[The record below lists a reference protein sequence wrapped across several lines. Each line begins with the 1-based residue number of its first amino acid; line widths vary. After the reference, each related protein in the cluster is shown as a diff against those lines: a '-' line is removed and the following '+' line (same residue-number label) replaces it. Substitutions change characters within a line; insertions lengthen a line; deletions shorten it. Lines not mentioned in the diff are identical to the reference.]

1 MTFKQIRNNHQ
12 KASDLLIERKV
23 GFALDVYFEMAREAH
38 SDFYRVQLEK
48 HRETYRNILDHAFQH
63 PEDPQRDQIYKRL
76 LKSILEVGDQLK
88 EHLLT
93 VHQKSSVYKTKWKL
107 EQDIQAGKLNY
118 QELLEKLTVDQE
130 LDDLLKDSNIQAEDG
145 TKETYS
151 REELYSHLFRIIWLT
166 DKYGESEMDLVR
178 QIKDSEKVA
187 WHDKCLFV
195 SALTLSALR
204 SFDERKVEL
213 IFDLFDKHEEQVWQR
228 ALVGLVYVLYFYDSR
243 LELYD
248 KLMERLDSYSG
259 NNEMERNIE
268 AIIIQT
274 IKSKET
280 EELTRKW
287 EQEILPEIMKMRPN
301 IEKKLDLEN
310 IVSDKFLEDKNPDWQ
325 KVFEDSPDLL
335 DKIQEFSKMQ
345 MEGSD
350 VFMSAF
356 GRLKH
361 FPFFQRISNWF
372 IPFYKENPDVQS
384 ATEGQDDVNL
394 SPLVEKLESS
404 NFMCNSDKYSFCLN
418 LQYIPEEQKNTM
430 MHLFNE
436 EMKQMDEIGQDEEM
450 LNSFARTKSI
460 YTQYIQDIY
469 RFFKLHPLK
478 NEIADIFAYKMDI
491 YNTTFYNRL
500 VQNTEVRRNISE
512 FYFERNHFDQAVEVF
527 KNLDEQQR
535 NTAEVTEKIAY
546 SYQRLGNYQDALNH
560 YLKAELFDTN
570 KSWITKKIAL
580 SYRYLNQPEKA
591 LEYYQ
596 EAEKLEPEN
605 LYIQAYIGHSLFQLQ
620 RYEEALKYYFKVEY
634 LAPEN
639 AKIRRPIAWC
649 SFILG
654 KFDTA
659 ENYLH
664 KLLEK
669 ESRYSDHI
677 TLGHVY
683 WCMGDL
689 ERAQQSYL
697 DAALHPDA
705 DFETFATSFLD
716 DRKYLESHGI
726 DPLDT
731 YLMADKIKILA
742 EEKGDSQD
750 KSGSPD
756 TSGSPDSPDST
767 DGTGNSDRA
776 GNSGIPGNTR
786 ST

>member
-1 MTFKQIRNNHQ
+1 MMTIEQIRDKHHR
-12 KASDLLIERKV
+12 AIDLIIARKV
-23 GFALDVYFEMAREAH
+23 GFALDLFYEMAQQAR
-38 SDFYRVQLEK
+38 SDYYRIQLDK
-48 HRETYRNILDHAFQH
+48 QRETYQNILNHAFQNQV
-63 PEDPQRDQIYKRL
+63 DPQRDDIYQRL
-76 LKSILEVGDQLK
+76 QKSIVEVGDQLK

-93 VHQKSSVYKTKWKL
+93 ISGQSSIYKTKWKL
-107 EQDIQAGKLNY
+107 EQEIQAGELQY
-118 QELLEKLTVDQE
+118 QDLLEKLTRDQQLDELLQDSEIQPESDEQQE
-130 LDDLLKDSNIQAEDG
+130 LGRDEI
-145 TKETYS
+145 YS
-151 REELYSHLFRIIWLT
+151 YLFRIIWLT
-166 DKYGESEMDLVR
+166 DKYGEEEIQLLQQV
-178 QIKDSEKVA
+178 KESEKLP
-187 WHDKCLFV
+187 WYDKSLMI

-204 SFDERKVEL
+204 SFDERKIEL
-213 IFDLFDKHEEQVWQR
+213 LFDFYDKHEEQVWER
-228 ALVGLVYVLYFYDSR
+228 ALVGILYTLYKYDHR
-243 LELYD
+243 LEFYES
-248 KLMERLDSYSG
+248 LMERLDGYKG
-259 NNEMERNIE
+259 NDQLERNIE

-287 EQEILPEIMKMRPN
+287 EEEILPEIMKMRPN

-310 IVSDKFLEDKNPDWQ
+310 IVSDKFLEDKNPDWE

-335 DKIQEFSKMQ
+335 DKIQQFSKMQ

-361 FPFFQRISNWF
+361 FPFFKRISNWF
-372 IPFYKENPDVQS
+372 IPFFKENPDIQS
-384 ATEGQDDVNL
+384 ATQDQEQVNM

-418 LQYIPEEQKNTM
+418 LQYIPQEQKNTM
-430 MHLFNE
+430 MQLFNE

-450 LNSFARTKSI
+450 LNDFAKTKSI

-478 NEIADIFAYKMDI
+478 HEVDDIFQYKLDV
-491 YNTTFYNRL
+491 YNTKFYNRI
-500 VQNTEVRRNISE
+500 VEDRKVRRNIAE
-512 FYFERNHFDQAVEVF
+512 FYFERNHFDQAVELF
-527 KNLDEQQR
+527 KNLSQEEL

-546 SYQRLGNYQDALNH
+546 SYQRLGDYEHALQY

-570 KSWITKKIAL
+570 KSWVTKKIAL
-580 SYRYLNQPEKA
+580 SYRYLNQPENA
-591 LEYYQ
+591 LVYYK

-654 KFDTA
+654 KYETA

-669 ESRYSDHI
+669 ESRYFDYI

-683 WCMGDL
+683 WCMNDL
-689 ERAQQSYL
+689 ERAQQAYRN
-697 DAALHPDA
+697 AATHQDVG
-705 DFETFATSFLD
+705 FEQFASAFLD
-716 DRKYLESHGI
+716 DRKYLEQNGI
-726 DPLDT
+726 PAIEVNLMLD
-731 YLMADKIKILA
+731 KVKFLA
-742 EEKGDSQD
+742 EVE
-750 KSGSPD
+750 
-756 TSGSPDSPDST
+756 
-767 DGTGNSDRA
+767 SD
-776 GNSGIPGNTR
+776 
-786 ST
+786 

>member
-1 MTFKQIRNNHQ
+1 MTFKEIRNNHQ
-12 KASDLLIERKV
+12 KASAYIIDRKV
-23 GFALDVYFEMAREAH
+23 GFALDIYFEMAGEAT
-38 SDFYRVQLEK
+38 SDFYRIQLEK
-48 HRETYRNILDHAFQH
+48 HKETYRNILDHAFQDVS
-63 PEDPQRDQIYKRL
+63 DPQRDQIYLHL

-93 VHQKSSVYKTKWKL
+93 THQKSSVYKTKWKL
-107 EQDIQAGKLNY
+107 EQDVQAGKIRY
-118 QELLEKLTVDQE
+118 QDLLEKLTLDRE
-130 LDDLLKDSNIQAEDG
+130 LDDLLKDSNIQSEEEGDQEAFD
-145 TKETYS
+145 
-151 REELYSHLFRIIWLT
+151 RDELYSYLFRIIWLT
-166 DKYGESEMDLVR
+166 DKYGEAEMELLQD
-178 QIKDSEKVA
+178 IKDSEKVP
-187 WHDKCLFV
+187 WHDKSLFV

-213 IFDLFDKHEEQVWQR
+213 LFDFYDKQQDEVWQR
-228 ALVGLVYVLYFYDSR
+228 ALVGIIYALYEYDQRIEFYDR
-243 LELYD
+243 LL
-248 KLMERLDSYSG
+248 ERLDSYAG
-259 NNEMERNIE
+259 NGLLERNIE

-280 EELTRKW
+280 EELTRRW
-287 EQEILPEIMKMRPN
+287 EEEILPEIMKMRPN

-310 IVSDKFLEDKNPDWQ
+310 IVSEKFLEDKNPEWE

-372 IPFYKENPDVQS
+372 IPFYKENPEVQQVS
-384 ATEGQDDVNL
+384 EGQEDVNL

-430 MHLFNE
+430 MQLFNE

-450 LNSFARTKSI
+450 LNDFARTKSI

-478 NEIADIFAYKMDI
+478 NEIDDIFQHKLDI
-491 YNTTFYNRL
+491 YNTRFYNRI
-500 VQNTEVRRNISE
+500 VRNKKVRRNIAE

-527 KNLDEQQR
+527 KNLDEEQR

-546 SYQRLGNYQDALNH
+546 SYQRLGDYQDALDY

-570 KSWITKKIAL
+570 KAWINKKIAL
-580 SYRYLNQPEKA
+580 SYRYLNQPERA
-591 LEYYQ
+591 LQYYQ
-596 EAEKLEPEN
+596 EAEKLEPDN
-605 LYIQAYIGHSLFQLQ
+605 LYIQAYIGHSLFQLK

-654 KFDTA
+654 KFEAA
-659 ENYLH
+659 ENYLL

-669 ESRYSDHI
+669 ESRYFDYI

-683 WCMGDL
+683 WCMNDIGK
-689 ERAQQSYL
+689 AQQAYR
-697 DAALHPDA
+697 DAALHGEA
-705 DFETFATSFLD
+705 GFETFATSFLD
-716 DRKYLESHGI
+716 DQEYLEAHGI
-726 DPLDT
+726 QPFDIH
-731 YLMADKIKILA
+731 LMMDRVKLLA
-742 EEKGDSQD
+742 EGEQS
-750 KSGSPD
+750 S
-756 TSGSPDSPDST
+756 
-767 DGTGNSDRA
+767 
-776 GNSGIPGNTR
+776 
-786 ST
+786 